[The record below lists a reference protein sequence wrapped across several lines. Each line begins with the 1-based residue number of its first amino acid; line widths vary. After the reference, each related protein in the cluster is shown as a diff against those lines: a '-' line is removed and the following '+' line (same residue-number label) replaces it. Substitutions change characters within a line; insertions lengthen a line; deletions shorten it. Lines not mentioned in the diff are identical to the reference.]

1 MDRHTTKTS
10 STAFYYLYNIKRIR
24 KFLSRADTETL
35 IHAFISCRLDYC
47 NSLLYGLPAYQLAK
61 LQRVQNAAAR
71 LIFEETKFC
80 HITPLLST
88 LHWLPI
94 KYRIEFK
101 VLLFTYKTIHG
112 QAPIYLQELLT
123 MKHSKR
129 YNLRTNNSLML
140 DFPSARSYATLGD
153 RAFVYAAPKLW
164 NALPG
169 SLRMS
174 ASIDIFKKSLKTF
187 LFKKAFA

>member
-1 MDRHTTKTS
+1 MADIRQWLTQDKLLMNDDKTEFIVIGTKQQLSKIDIGSIKIGDVDIVPESPIRNLGAWFESTLSMDRHTTKTS

-35 IHAFISCRLDYC
+35 IHAFISCCLDYC

-101 VLLFTYKTIHG
+101 VLLLTYKTIHG
-112 QAPIYLQELLT
+112 QAPVYL
-123 MKHSKR
+123 
-129 YNLRTNNSLML
+129 
-140 DFPSARSYATLGD
+140 
-153 RAFVYAAPKLW
+153 
-164 NALPG
+164 
-169 SLRMS
+169 
-174 ASIDIFKKSLKTF
+174 
-187 LFKKAFA
+187 

>member
-1 MDRHTTKTS
+1 MS

-35 IHAFISCRLDYC
+35 VHAFISCRLDYC

-61 LQRVQNAAAR
+61 LRVQNAAAR
-71 LIFEETKFC
+71 LLFEERKFC
-80 HITPLLST
+80 HITLFCMGT

-101 VLLFTYKTIHG
+101 VLLLTYKAPHG
-112 QAPIYLQELLT
+112 QASVYLQELLII
-123 MKHSKR
+123 KNSKR

-140 DFPSARSYATLGD
+140 DIPSARSYATLGD
-153 RAFVYAAPKLW
+153 RAFVHAAPKLW

-187 LFKKAFA
+187 